1 LWYNSIEP
9 ETWLAGLFPLFN
21 PWQQRNTMDTLYI
34 WMPRIIVLVIAALV
48 VLSIYNKGFK
58 GFFTSMGANW
68 NLIAASGA
76 WVLLGVGYT
85 MPTFRA
91 VMTLPLD
98 EKLKGGIAIL
108 AVVGAVW
115 AIFDIV
121 SKFLVSSKAV
131 LFGIML
137 YTAFNAMLF
146 TGLAWSFHASGE
158 LRTFMVAPA
167 LYSGML
173 LFAGILAGV
182 QNAWQKNPT
191 QIQRGGGE

>member
-1 LWYNSIEP
+1 MFINNSP
-9 ETWLAGLFPLFN
+9 WLKQLKRTRPLDRVT
-21 PWQQRNTMDTLYI
+21 QDLT
-34 WMPRIIVLVIAALV
+34 A
-48 VLSIYNKGFK
+48 
-58 GFFTSMGANW
+58 
-68 NLIAASGA
+68 
-76 WVLLGVGYT
+76 GVGIIG
-85 MPTFRA
+85 
-91 VMTLPLD
+91 
-98 EKLKGGIAIL
+98 GGIAGIVTAYYIL
-108 AVVGAVW
+108 KYTDKSVILLESNKIAHGATGHNAGQITSYFEKTFE

>member
-1 LWYNSIEP
+1 
-9 ETWLAGLFPLFN
+9 
-21 PWQQRNTMDTLYI
+21 MDNLYL
-34 WMPRIIVLVIAALV
+34 WMPRIIVLVIAVLV
-48 VLSIYNKGFK
+48 VLSIYKKGFK

-76 WVLLGVGYT
+76 WVLLGVGYS

-98 EKLKGGIAIL
+98 DKLKGGVAIL
-108 AVVGAVW
+108 AVVAAVW

-121 SKFLVSSKAV
+121 SKFLMSSKAV
-131 LFGIML
+131 LFGVTL

-146 TGLAWSFHASGE
+146 TGLAWSLHASGE
-158 LRTFMVAPA
+158 LRTFLVAPA
-167 LYSGML
+167 LYSGII
-173 LFAGILAGV
+173 LFAGILASV